1 MRSKPQ
7 GRETLHRS
15 LEELG
20 RLSGLHSL
28 PPNGALDRRKDRLQ
42 ESRDG
47 QDREDLSVA
56 AAQAEIPRF
65 ALGPE
70 WRTLSFP
77 EAALSGT
84 ASLYIGLSGEGSC
97 DVKEIVFL

>member
-1 MRSKPQ
+1 M
-7 GRETLHRS
+7 
-15 LEELG
+15 
-20 RLSGLHSL
+20 
-28 PPNGALDRRKDRLQ
+28 
-42 ESRDG
+42 
-47 QDREDLSVA
+47 A

-84 ASLYIGLSGEGSC
+84 SGLYIGFSGEGSC